1 MGSIGVLTNSTMVC
15 APLMSQSVEQM
26 VSDMYRAKAQ
36 GADVV
41 EIRLDCVKDFKP
53 PRDVEFILE
62 NKPLPVV
69 IVYRYNA
76 NSNPIIFA
84 FSILVSALNL

>member
-1 MGSIGVLTNSTMVC
+1 MGSVGVLTNSVLIC

-26 VSDMYRAKAQ
+26 VSDMHEAKVQ

-41 EIRLDCVKDFKP
+41 EIRLDCVKDFRP
-53 PRDVEFILE
+53 PQDLKFLLK

-69 IVYRYNA
+69 IVYRY
-76 NSNPIIFA
+76 
-84 FSILVSALNL
+84 